1 MILPITKR
9 MMRVTVIIRMIYIIE
24 NLSEKDD
31 ENKHKNLEQKNIT
44 TRKKKKKKKEKT
56 INNEE

>member
-1 MILPITKR
+1 MILPTTKR
-9 MMRVTVIIRMIYIIE
+9 MMRVTVIIRLMIELKILVRRIMKT
-24 NLSEKDD
+24 N
-31 ENKHKNLEQKNIT
+31 KNLEQKNIT